1 MQSVTYADLAAA
13 MLGVAVLLR
22 DEYGVVK
29 GDRVA
34 LLAHNSVA
42 YLAVSFGAMCLG
54 SVTIRTLAR
63 PSIRPG
69 MRNAVRLYGLIDK
82 PTSQNAC

>member
-1 MQSVTYADLAAA
+1 MIQVTLHHGSCNKTPSAPQTYDLRWKQPLRAQCLLD
-13 MLGVAVLLR
+13 LGIVCC
-22 DEYGVVK
+22 
-29 GDRVA
+29 
-34 LLAHNSVA
+34 H
-42 YLAVSFGAMCLG
+42 G